1 MSKEEFIK
9 DVLDE
14 LRRLLTIDYAETQIE
29 EMRAKNPLSD
39 GLYYAVADGGKRI
52 RPTAVYLGA
61 LSAGREFTSD
71 EKEKLVRIACAIELI
86 HSYSLVHDD
95 LPAMDNDDYRRGKLS
110 VHKKFGQAN
119 GILIG
124 DQLLTMASVM
134 LMDGASEYGSTFAKS
149 AQIILSGAK
158 SMVEGQAKDLGGCS
172 TQEEYVEMYSQKT
185 AALIK
190 GAFVAGAICT
200 GADEEQIALAEEYGE
215 HIGVAFQLADDV
227 LDDGEEGSISS
238 LIGKDKTIEMLK
250 ERTKLA
256 KRLCNRFSNGE
267 ELDEFATMLCT
278 RTK

>member
-95 LPAMDNDDYRRGKLS
+95 LPAMDNDDTRRGKPA
-110 VHKKFGQAN
+110 VHIKYGEGN

-124 DQLLTMASVM
+124 DELLTLASLV
-134 LMDGASEYGSTFAKS
+134 LFSEKNADENYLSACRTVLKS
-149 AQIILSGAK
+149 ASDMAI
-158 SMVEGQAKDLGGCS
+158 GQAYDLDEND
-172 TQEEYVEMYSQKT
+172 EEYLRTYALKT
-185 AALIK
+185 SALLSASFK
-190 GAFVAGAICT
+190 AGAIALCGENSDEARAMGKYGFHIGQAFQIADDLLEVGEERSYVNAVGRDT
-200 GADEEQIALAEEYGE
+200 ALVVLDEETQKAIESTSNMPNAEALVKFANE
-215 HIGVAFQLADDV
+215 
-227 LDDGEEGSISS
+227 
-238 LIGKDKTIEMLK
+238 LK
-250 ERTKLA
+250 NR
-256 KRLCNRFSNGE
+256 KR
-267 ELDEFATMLCT
+267 
-278 RTK
+278 